1 MQIRSTADIKDKWPS
16 RFRGELGGF
25 GIGTDLTWQLQAY
38 AGYRF
43 TSVLIVETRMN
54 KYTYK
59 QNLTN

>member
-1 MQIRSTADIKDKWPS
+1 MQRRLTTNSKDKWHF

-25 GIGTDLTWQLQAY
+25 GIGPDLTWQLQAY